1 MKFRS
6 ILLIVFWGCIASVA
20 VLSVQC
26 TSRSN
31 TSAYLNH
38 HDTVKYVGMQTCR
51 TCHESIYQSFIQTG
65 MGRSFDAATP
75 QKSVAQFGKHHVV
88 YDRFSDL
95 YYYPFRTNDTM
106 YITEFRLNG
115 KDTVH
120 KRTERV
126 DYIVGSGQHTNS
138 HLMEING
145 FVFQMPLT
153 WYAQES
159 KWDLPPGFEKGRN
172 VRFSR
177 AIGMECMSCH
187 NAMPTAEKGSENKFV
202 NIPRGID
209 CERCHGPGEVHVKEK
224 LEGKWVDTATQID
237 YTIVNPRKLP
247 WDLQID
253 VCQRCHLQGNAVTVN
268 GKQFTD
274 FRPGMR
280 LSDFMHVFTPKYQN
294 RDDEFIMAS
303 HAQRLQM
310 SNCFIESGSEKAQ
323 SKLTCITCH
332 NPHVSVKVTG
342 TQVFNTACMNCHTQQ
357 TGCTEKKEL
366 RQAQQDNCVTCHM
379 PRSGTIDIPHVS
391 VHDHKIAVHRTKV
404 KSAQEKNFT
413 GIYPVNTTETNES
426 VKLRAWLKYYESF
439 EGESASLD
447 SAFILSN
454 KAGAEERIHLFY
466 LQKDNRAIIQTTLKM
481 KDSDVRDAW
490 TMYRIGQ
497 AYFNE
502 QQYPQA
508 VTWLKKAVEQ
518 MPLQTDFKTRY
529 AAACI
534 MNGNSTL
541 AIQLLNEVL
550 NIQPKHSDALTNM
563 GFAYV
568 LQKNYVQAMY
578 YYEKALQS
586 DPDFYQALLN
596 MAGLYNLR
604 GDKQKALIYLKRMQQ
619 RYPDNTQVQD
629 LIRQLSS

>member
-1 MKFRS
+1 MTSRC
-6 ILLIVFWGCIASVA
+6 ILPILFWLCIATVT
-20 VLSVQC
+20 VVSVQC
-26 TSRSN
+26 TSQN
-31 TSAYLNH
+31 TTPAYLNH
-38 HDTVKYVGMQTCR
+38 HDSVKYVGMQTCR
-51 TCHESIYQSFIQTG
+51 SCHESIYQSFIQTG

-95 YYYPFRTNDTM
+95 HYYPFRTNDTM
-106 YITEFRLNG
+106 YITEFRLKG
-115 KDTVH
+115 KDTVYA
-120 KRTERV
+120 RTERV

-145 FVFQMPLT
+145 FLYQMPLT

-159 KWDLPPGFEKGRN
+159 KWDLPPGFEQGRN
-172 VRFSR
+172 VRFNR

-202 NIPRGID
+202 TIPRGID

-224 LEGKWVDTATQID
+224 LQGKWVDTATQID

-280 LSDFMHVFTPKYQN
+280 LSDFMHVFSPKYEN

-303 HAQRLQM
+303 HAQRLQL
-310 SNCFIESGSEKAQ
+310 SKCFIRSGTENAQ
-323 SKLTCITCH
+323 RKLTCITCH

-342 TQVFNTACMNCHTQQ
+342 TQVFNTACLNCHTQQ
-357 TGCTEKKEL
+357 SECTEKAEL
-366 RQAQQDNCVTCHM
+366 REVSQNNCVSCHM

-391 VHDHKIAVHRTKV
+391 VHDHRIAVHRTRMKTAEP
-404 KSAQEKNFT
+404 KKFI
-413 GIYPVNTTETNES
+413 GIYPVNTTASDET

-439 EGESASLD
+439 EGEAVSLD
-447 SAFILSN
+447 SAFALSG
-454 KAGAEERIHLFY
+454 KAGVEERIHLYF
-466 LQKDNRAIIQTTLKM
+466 LKKDDRVIVQTAANLKA
-481 KDSDVRDAW
+481 SDVRDAW

-497 AYFNE
+497 AYFNIQRYSE
-502 QQYPQA
+502 AIQWLQQA
-508 VTWLKKAVEQ
+508 TEQ

-534 MNGNSTL
+534 MNGKSDL
-541 AIQLLNEVL
+541 AIQLLKEVL
-550 NIQPKHSDALTNM
+550 KLQPKHPDALTNM

-568 LQKNYVQAMY
+568 LQKQYVQATY

-604 GDKQKALIYLKRMQQ
+604 GDKQKALMYLKRMQQ
-619 RYPDNTQVQD
+619 RYPENAQVQQ